1 MDEIIQKF
9 KSKKLVKPKISA
21 VYGIY
26 TLSGECLWIGQTEN
40 LYSQLD
46 DHYHSSRASTIRGHV
61 ENDDGSDISID
72 DLWEKTA
79 LKTIVVKDTRKRN
92 ELEKRLIEELEPRY
106 NKQRNV
112 STNQKDSVKSASSLM
127 KSLQTSEDNLRYDI
141 PDKFQTFVLS
151 WDWPDPPSQ
160 GTKQAQN
167 IVGVIYRLMSM
178 NGFTTDD
185 FITAIQNR
193 ADEARGMKPS
203 LGDDYEETVRAN
215 CVRDLGYNRM
225 NKTRSTA
232 AEDFL
237 AESRKVVKEYKS
249 KYRYQEE

>member
-9 KSKKLVKPKISA
+9 KSKNLVKPKISA

-26 TLSGECLWIGQTEN
+26 TLSGECLWIGETEN
-40 LYSQLD
+40 LYSRLD
-46 DHYHSSRASTIRGHV
+46 DHYHSSRGSTIRGCV
-61 ENDDGSDISID
+61 ENDDQFNISID
-72 DLWEKTA
+72 ELWERTA
-79 LKTIVVKDTRKRN
+79 LKTISVKDTKRRK

-106 NKQRNV
+106 NKQHGA
-112 STNQKDSVKSASSLM
+112 SGGEKSSVKSASSLM
-127 KSLQTSEDNLRYDI
+127 ESLPTDKNKLRHDI
-141 PDKFQTFVLS
+141 PDKFYTFVLN
-151 WDWPDPPSQ
+151 WDWPDPPSR

-167 IVGVIYRLMSM
+167 LVGVIYRLMSM
-178 NGFTTDD
+178 DGFGTDD

-193 ADEARGMKPS
+193 ADEARGMKQS
-203 LGDDYEETVRAN
+203 LGDDYEETIRAN
-215 CVRDLGYNRM
+215 CVRDLGYNRK

-237 AESRKVVKEYKS
+237 AESRKVVKAYKR